1 MAENQYK
8 NKVVY
13 GGTTLIDLTEDTV
26 DAAHLMS
33 GYTAHDATGAP
44 ITGTATAGSPG
55 TVFLVRTNDDYGN
68 EIMNIFTLG
77 DIDISTVKDA
87 NQDDVVTITSDR
99 VIDITNTLFPT
110 YKIDED
116 GYFIVLP
123 ETATIAAA
131 SGVSF

>member
-1 MAENQYK
+1 MANEYK

-13 GGTTLIDLTEDTV
+13 GGNTLIDLTEDTV
-26 DAAHLMS
+26 DAAHLLA

-44 ITGTATAGSPG
+44 ITGTAVSSEG

-68 EIMNIFTLG
+68 EIVNIFTIG
-77 DIDISTVKDA
+77 NINITTTQDE
-87 NQDDVVTITSDR
+87 NEDDVVTITTDR
-99 VIDITNTLFPT
+99 AVDITNTLFPT

-116 GYFIVLP
+116 GYYIVLP
-123 ETATIAAA
+123 ETATINAA